1 MTPVLPLR
9 FGFATRLAAFYAAYF
24 VLGGMQMPF
33 FPVWLKAKGLD
44 AHMIGITLAVPLVV
58 RVLAIPLVA
67 READR
72 RDALRPVLVLATAA
86 TVIGYIVVGLSSG
99 AAALLITFV
108 LASLAYTPVM
118 PLAET
123 YALRGLSERGRAYG
137 PVRLWGSLAFIVGT
151 FLAGLAVDRL
161 GRRDLIW
168 PIVASTAV
176 VALAA
181 LALEPLKLSA
191 SSASARAGPQRGF
204 WREPSF
210 MVTVAAAALI
220 QASHAVFY
228 GFSALEWSHR
238 GLDGSQIAA
247 LWALGVI
254 AEIVL
259 FALQGRLPAAFEPTM
274 LMMIGATGAVVRWVS
289 MALGPPLAALPFL
302 QLLHAASFGATH
314 LGALTFIARHAPA
327 GQAARAQ
334 GWLAIALGLAMAGSM
349 ALSGWLYAQF
359 GIAAYGAMALAA
371 VIGGGC
377 AFVAHYTRH
386 VAMP

>member
-1 MTPVLPLR
+1 MTMVVPFR

-33 FPVWLKAKGLD
+33 LPVWLKAKGLD
-44 AHMIGITLAVPLVV
+44 ARMIGIMLAVPLVV

-72 RDALRPVLVLATAA
+72 RDALRPVLMLTTAA
-86 TVIGYIVVGLSSG
+86 TVIGYVVFGLSSG
-99 AAALLITFV
+99 AAALLATFTF
-108 LASLAYTPVM
+108 ASLVYTPIM

-123 YALRGLSERGRAYG
+123 YALRGLAVRGRAYG
-137 PVRLWGSLAFIVGT
+137 PVRLWGSLAFIVGS
-151 FLAGLAVDRL
+151 FLAGLAADRID
-161 GRRDLIW
+161 GRDLIW
-168 PIVASTAV
+168 PIVAATGL

-181 LALEPLKLSA
+181 AALEPLKL
-191 SSASARAGPQRGF
+191 AGLPMPMQSVPRRGF
-204 WREPSF
+204 WRRPSF
-210 MVTVAAAALI
+210 AAMMAAAALI

-228 GFSALEWSHR
+228 GFSALEWGR
-238 GLDGSQIAA
+238 LGLDGSEVAA

-259 FALQGRLPAAFEPTM
+259 FALQGRLPAVFEPTM
-274 LMMIGATGAVVRWVS
+274 LMMIGAGGAVVRWVG
-289 MALGPPLAALPFL
+289 MALGPPPAALPFL

-334 GWLAIALGLAMAGSM
+334 GWLAIALGLAMAASM
-349 ALSGWLYAQF
+349 AVSGWLYAKF
-359 GIAAYGAMALAA
+359 GVTAYGAMALAA
-371 VIGGGC
+371 VVGGGC
-377 AFVAHYTRH
+377 AAVAHRTRH